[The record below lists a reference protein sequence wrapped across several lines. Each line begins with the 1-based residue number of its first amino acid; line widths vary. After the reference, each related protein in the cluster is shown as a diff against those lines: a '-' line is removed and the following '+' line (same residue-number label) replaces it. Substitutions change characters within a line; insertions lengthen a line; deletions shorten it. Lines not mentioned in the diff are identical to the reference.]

1 MKRILIV
8 SILSIFL
15 SCTNS
20 SVKNIK
26 GSEKQE
32 RFIQFVFRNYPLTSD
47 NEIQKVEKNKIFNK
61 KLQKYVYDSLQN
73 IDGFLMKI
81 KKINL
86 QQFTSEKHIE
96 VVLIDY
102 KDHLLN
108 IDYHAKNIITKNT
121 ADSTSILYK
130 FFIDKK
136 LNDYVFVYAKLD
148 TVSTFYKGFQWENYK
163 INIDS
168 VLKVEN
174 PNLIK
179 DKNEKIFH

>member
-47 NEIQKVEKNKIFNK
+47 NEIQKVEKHKIFNK

-73 IDGFLMKI
+73 
-81 KKINL
+81 
-86 QQFTSEKHIE
+86 
-96 VVLIDY
+96 
-102 KDHLLN
+102 
-108 IDYHAKNIITKNT
+108 
-121 ADSTSILYK
+121 
-130 FFIDKK
+130 
-136 LNDYVFVYAKLD
+136 
-148 TVSTFYKGFQWENYK
+148 
-163 INIDS
+163 
-168 VLKVEN
+168 
-174 PNLIK
+174 
-179 DKNEKIFH
+179 